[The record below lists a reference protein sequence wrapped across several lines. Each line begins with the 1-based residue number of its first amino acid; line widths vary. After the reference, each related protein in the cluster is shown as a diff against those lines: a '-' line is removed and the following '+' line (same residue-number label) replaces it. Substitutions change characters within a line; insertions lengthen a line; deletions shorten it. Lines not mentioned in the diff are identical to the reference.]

1 MNKKATDFRLETL
14 QGEPYTLSA
23 MVGKIILLEIG
34 SSRTRLHDRQV
45 PEVKIAYERFSK
57 VDDVV
62 ILGINDGKTTYELQ
76 KYLDEHPVPWPILLD
91 PHGEVRK
98 AYQTIGIPRTILIDK
113 AGNWQYSCRD
123 LDPISG
129 QPLIWMIEALLSD

>member
-1 MNKKATDFRLETL
+1 M
-14 QGEPYTLSA
+14 Q
-23 MVGKIILLEIG
+23 I
-34 SSRTRLHDRQV
+34 

-57 VDDVV
+57 NDDVGD
-62 ILGINDGKTTYELQ
+62 GISTENYRWTALADLAKGA
-76 KYLDEHPVPWPILLD
+76 
-91 PHGEVRK
+91 VRK
-98 AYQTIGIPRTILIDK
+98 AYQIIGIPCSILIDK